1 MALTQDQIAELKEL
15 VGSIW
20 NASIANSINYNDD
33 VLDVLA
39 LAAKA
44 LADCNQA
51 ISLTFM
57 SFAGAATGGYVIF
70 GRVWL
75 RDFAL
80 DIAKE
85 VNENHQQ
92 GWAPCVNTVA
102 ANFRTRL
109 EMASMGI

>member
-1 MALTQDQIAELKEL
+1 MALTQDQIANLKEL
-15 VGSIW
+15 VASIW
-20 NASIANSINYNDD
+20 NASIANNIDYNDD

-39 LAAKA
+39 AATKA
-44 LADCNQA
+44 LADCNQT

-57 SFAGAATGGYVIF
+57 SLAGAAAGGYVIF
-70 GRVWL
+70 SRVWL
-75 RDFAL
+75 RDLAL

-85 VNENHQQ
+85 VNDNHQQ

-102 ANFRTRL
+102 ASYRTRL